1 MWLKLINNGIKW
13 KCLAVIINMYNGIK
27 SLLEKDGNLS
37 DTFPCNIGVRQG
49 ENLSPLLFV
58 IYLND
63 LETSLFNLE
72 SKAILCQNPG
82 NADASSR
89 LLTLLYADD
98 TVILASSARDLQTSL
113 NNLSTYSKLWK
124 LKVNVEKTKIMVFS
138 RNGRYSKNMR
148 FVYEEETLEIVKEFK
163 YLGVIFKNNGRF
175 TCAVKH
181 IKAQGNKAMRYVL
194 WKTKSTDMPI
204 DIKFKLYDTLVRP
217 ILLYGAEIWGFE
229 NSAILE
235 KVE

>member
-1 MWLKLINNGIKW
+1 L
-13 KCLAVIINMYNGIK
+13 
-27 SLLEKDGNLS
+27 
-37 DTFPCNIGVRQG
+37 
-49 ENLSPLLFV
+49 
-58 IYLND
+58 
-63 LETSLFNLE
+63 
-72 SKAILCQNPG
+72 
-82 NADASSR
+82 R

-98 TVILASSARDLQTSL
+98 TVIFASSARDLQISL

-124 LKVNVEKTKIMVFS
+124 LKVNIEKTKIMVFS

-148 FVYEEETLEIVKEFK
+148 FVYEEKKLEIVKEFK

-175 TCAVKH
+175 TSAVKH

-204 DIKFKLYDTLVRP
+204 DIKLKLYDTLVRP

-235 KVE
+235 KVELQYFKLLLNLRKSTPNYMIYGELGRLPISITIKTRLISFWGELIIGKNLNYPTGFTISIAKTMN